1 MWWTCWLFWRIHDG
15 NGTKPPKKIAIETSP
30 ANDLQSTLDHV
41 RKKTTLVRHGK
52 HDICS
57 ILLPCFFLS
66 ETKMPTLSGGFPWF
80 PWPGHLGSWGKFK
93 CKAQTDEHV
102 TNFTNQSLQS
112 RTKYTNTSTAN
123 DLATVA
129 WQSGQISS
137 NIYFVWPWQCSSCS
151 ARRPDSNQPCKVSG
165 IPWVRWRCGSL
176 IWLVESSLFKVV
188 GVAWRTVFS
197 AVPGELFEE
206 FARCCI
212 SVSWL
217 YFIFFKISPSPNGP
231 NGTKLCKFQRH

>member
-1 MWWTCWLFWRIHDG
+1 MQGANWRTCHKFIQISQISLCRVAQ
-15 NGTKPPKKIAIETSP
+15 NTQTLPRLTTS
-30 ANDLQSTLDHV
+30 
-41 RKKTTLVRHGK
+41 
-52 HDICS
+52 
-57 ILLPCFFLS
+57 
-66 ETKMPTLSGGFPWF
+66 
-80 PWPGHLGSWGKFK
+80 
-93 CKAQTDEHV
+93 
-102 TNFTNQSLQS
+102 
-112 RTKYTNTSTAN
+112 N

-176 IWLVESSLFKVV
+176 IWLVESSLFKLV

-231 NGTKLCKFQRH
+231 NGTKLCKFLRHYILIVTYLNRFYLHHFLLQSCAYLQVPATTAAKWAHASWNQGRLLVFLWPTDATAMLCCRRP